1 MWHLS
6 ITIHIKYIKWKNPKS
21 YVKALN
27 IFTLIYHDVHFW
39 MTLLQTLFCYL
50 IDTRKLGLME
60 YVICK
65 KIYLFCH
72 RIMQRSL
79 FYDTRCA
86 QNFNYVNN
94 RNLLS
99 SINWNFV
106 RVMNCLSRMTMI
118 SNASVRHPS
127 KMQHIDLSRIINVLI
142 DVACW
147 KN

>member
-1 MWHLS
+1 MKESEIICQSSKHFYTYLS
-6 ITIHIKYIKWKNPKS
+6 WCAFLNDAFANFVLLSYWYKKARFDGVRDLQKKY
-21 YVKALN
+21 
-27 IFTLIYHDVHFW
+27 
-39 MTLLQTLFCYL
+39 
-50 IDTRKLGLME
+50 
-60 YVICK
+60 
-65 KIYLFCH
+65 IYLFCH